1 MGFIK
6 KLKNKMHLA
15 LHKAIVNS
23 LLKTVCIKRDKYFY
37 ETLQFI
43 HENMTQCLSRISPRF
58 LISTSYP
65 HYNWWVENTNPI
77 TADFVKE
84 FFSEDF
90 WTSSEMNEIDIYLT
104 WQFLIDYLLFIIKE
118 TERLQKKEIL
128 SGDND
133 ELITIKAVDDDP
145 SWIKKQH
152 TFWNNHLIPIYSLLI
167 NDHIRTGIEETPLP
181 APEFWIKRWD
191 IYIRRNSINTIR
203 SPRPFYKLNNETTP
217 ENNNSVKGLQEI
229 IDLLSRGENPTLNEG
244 DYIKYS
250 NSLKQWYVSS
260 E

>member
-1 MGFIK
+1 
-6 KLKNKMHLA
+6 MHLA

-133 ELITIKAVDDDP
+133 ELITIKTVDDDP

-152 TFWNNHLIPIYSLLI
+152 KFWNNKS
-167 NDHIRTGIEETPLP
+167 
-181 APEFWIKRWD
+181 
-191 IYIRRNSINTIR
+191 
-203 SPRPFYKLNNETTP
+203 
-217 ENNNSVKGLQEI
+217 
-229 IDLLSRGENPTLNEG
+229 
-244 DYIKYS
+244 
-250 NSLKQWYVSS
+250 
-260 E
+260 